1 MSGCT
6 GAVARS
12 SNVSRI
18 SASWSL
24 HPHISGEGRKLEQ
37 TAGRSGRPNSAQRLS
52 EVSWTQRTPAGLPRG
67 MPGIGEEID
76 GAIQQAPHPTR
87 HSIQHLLVNRKS
99 ASGAMKPRPLQCF
112 VLVADF
118 AVE

>member
-6 GAVARS
+6 GAVVRS
-12 SNVSRI
+12 SNVSQI

-24 HPHISGEGRKLEQ
+24 RPHISGEGSKLEH

-52 EVSWTQRTPAGLPRG
+52 KVSWTQRTPAGLPPG

-87 HSIQHLLVNRKS
+87 HSIQHLHMNRKN
-99 ASGAMKPRPLQCF
+99 AKNEKHLKFF
-112 VLVADF
+112 VLFARF